1 MENTKTKWEGQNRSF
16 KGDLRFGKL
25 CEDVIRR
32 FLMHY
37 VDVDDVRD
45 ISNSNRG
52 IKDDIDFE
60 IVYRD
65 GHTST
70 AELKSDMQAH
80 KTGNIAYE
88 ELSHKNPGCFA
99 RTKADHIIYYLTETG
114 VAYVLNP
121 HKLRAFV
128 AEMKADERKA
138 GGAYL
143 EATGIVKK
151 LDDFERLIT
160 MQDGTKIPMDDIL
173 TIESDA
179 FSSLE
184 QY

>member
-65 GHTST
+65 GHTCQN
-70 AELKSDMQAH
+70 KSRPYH
-80 KTGNIAYE
+80 L
-88 ELSHKNPGCFA
+88 LSDRDRRGL
-99 RTKADHIIYYLTETG
+99 RTE
-114 VAYVLNP
+114 P
-121 HKLRAFV
+121 
-128 AEMKADERKA
+128 
-138 GGAYL
+138 
-143 EATGIVKK
+143 
-151 LDDFERLIT
+151 
-160 MQDGTKIPMDDIL
+160 
-173 TIESDA
+173 S
-179 FSSLE
+179 
-184 QY
+184 

>member
-25 CEDVIRR
+25 CEEVIRR

-37 VDVDDVRD
+37 TNVDDVRD
-45 ISNSNRG
+45 ISNSKRG

-99 RTKADHIIYYLTETG
+99 RTKADHIIY
-114 VAYVLNP
+114 
-121 HKLRAFV
+121 
-128 AEMKADERKA
+128 
-138 GGAYL
+138 
-143 EATGIVKK
+143 
-151 LDDFERLIT
+151 
-160 MQDGTKIPMDDIL
+160 
-173 TIESDA
+173 
-179 FSSLE
+179 
-184 QY
+184 